1 MAQWIRQTETLAR
14 FRGKVSSCRAPSSSG
29 DAFPAHRA
37 PSQYCKE
44 GEHRAE
50 AAALPGPASL
60 PHCSRTSR
68 TTEPNPSS
76 STKPQSSPTTRKQQP
91 LLLTCK
97 GCDETAHQQGQ
108 ECRKVDPKPPDT
120 TPVKESRLT
129 WHTKEL
135 APSLP
140 LLFNWT
146 GMGGRFISTTT
157 GLWLWWAGQA
167 HELPSAVLLLQ
178 YSLGSTVSVCY
189 VNALLNKTKIV
200 NFWFEVQ

>member
-1 MAQWIRQTETLAR
+1 MVNGSVNLVDRNASSVPRKSFLLQSSLLL
-14 FRGKVSSCRAPSSSG
+14 RGCVPPSPG
-29 DAFPAHRA
+29 T
-37 PSQYCKE
+37 SQYCKK
-44 GEHRAE
+44 GERRAE

-60 PHCSRTSR
+60 PHCSRTSQ

-76 STKPQSSPTTRKQQP
+76 STKPQSSPTTWKQQP

-120 TPVKESRLT
+120 PPVKESRLT
-129 WHTKEL
+129 CHTKEL

-146 GMGGRFISTTT
+146 GRGGRFISTTT
-157 GLWLWWAGQA
+157 GL
-167 HELPSAVLLLQ
+167 
-178 YSLGSTVSVCY
+178 
-189 VNALLNKTKIV
+189 
-200 NFWFEVQ
+200 